1 MTVKQFFLIKQ
12 DFSQTHKKDVD
23 YFLNVFQNNTVYIA
37 TETYEY
43 NINSLKMRQIALRK
57 NFIENFLKNN

>member
-1 MTVKQFFLIKQ
+1 MTVKDFFIKKQ
-12 DFSQTHKKDVD
+12 DFSHTHKKDVD
-23 YFLNVFQNNTVYIA
+23 YFLNVFQNNTVYIP
-37 TETYEY
+37 TQIYHE